1 VLKFFKKLIRK
12 IKMMNTLKICRVRN
26 VKLPTRATS
35 GSCGYDLYIPQDLVR
50 LDFNKMAEIIKI
62 DPRIEFDYNTGY
74 LKNIFIAPGEEVLI
88 PSGIKVKVP
97 EGYTLKI
104 ENKSSIATVK
114 DLIVGA
120 CIIDQDYE
128 GEVLINLHN
137 VSNKK
142 VAVLQPN
149 DKMCQ
154 MVLYKINTPEIEE
167 VETPTEL
174 FKGNNSE
181 RQEGGFGS
189 SGAQ

>member
-1 VLKFFKKLIRK
+1 VFDLIKKLLRK
-12 IKMMNTLKICRVRN
+12 IKMTDTLKVCRVRN
-26 VKLPTRATS
+26 VKLPVRATS
-35 GSCGYDLYIPQDLVR
+35 GSCGYDLFIPQDLVR
-50 LDFNKMAEIIKI
+50 LDFNKMSEITKI
-62 DPRIEFDYNTGY
+62 DPRIEFDFNTGY
-74 LKNIFIAPGEEVLI
+74 LKNIFIGPGEEILI
-88 PSGIKVKVP
+88 PSGIKVRVP
-97 EGYTLKI
+97 KGHAIKI

-142 VAVLQPN
+142 IAVLQPN

-154 MVLYKINTPEIEE
+154 MVLYKIDTPEIEE

-174 FKGNNSE
+174 FKGIDSD
-181 RQEGGFGS
+181 RKDGGFGS
-189 SGAQ
+189 TGN